1 MAFGSFANVAV
12 YRVPRGFSV
21 VSPGSLCP
29 GCERPIVWY
38 DNIPLA
44 SYLILRA
51 RCRNCGVRIS
61 LRYPVVEVFTGL
73 AWAAMVWRI
82 GLHPELPA
90 YLAFATALVILSA
103 IDIEHHRLPNK
114 VLGAASVAG
123 AVLFVGAAAIG
134 GRWVNLEHGALGD
147 GRRRRE
153 VRPLPRLPPGVA
165 RPAHC
170 ARRGPARPRRRRP
183 RGRRGAACRRQGDE
197 GPDS

>member
-1 MAFGSFANVAV
+1 MKPPEPLVLALAFVFGMAFGSFANVAV

-90 YLAFATALVILSA
+90 YLAFATALVLILSRSKA
-103 IDIEHHRLPNK
+103 LASALSLRSRSATSLRSPGRLSSLK
-114 VLGAASVAG
+114 WLIASP
-123 AVLFVGAAAIG
+123 I
-134 GRWVNLEHGALGD
+134 
-147 GRRRRE
+147 
-153 VRPLPRLPPGVA
+153 
-165 RPAHC
+165 
-170 ARRGPARPRRRRP
+170 
-183 RGRRGAACRRQGDE
+183 
-197 GPDS
+197 